1 MRPEHKFHS
10 YITAATVTV
19 MYFVIT
25 GVLPRLTLSPPLEA
39 LAKPIGSLFLSVGI
53 YRLFATFMG
62 SASRRL
68 KFLKRHLLGPRYVN
82 GTWIGKFHA
91 ADDTMVFSIEHFEQ
105 SLTTLKIRG
114 QAFRASGELYA
125 YWNSISESIDDAAG
139 TLTFTYTC
147 DKGSDKAS
155 FQGVC
160 FFQFERGD
168 ETMAPTAIRGYS
180 ADLIDGIRTENRET
194 RLSEDLLP
202 FDEALSK
209 ALKQGQDSQIR
220 SVGPVKLTAG

>member
-10 YITAATVTV
+10 YVTAATVTV

-25 GVLPRLTLSPPLEA
+25 SFLPRLAPSPSLEPF
-39 LAKPIGSLFLSVGI
+39 AKPIGSLLLSVGI
-53 YRLFATFMG
+53 YRSLATAMA

-82 GTWIGKFHA
+82 GTWVGKFHA

-105 SLTTLKIRG
+105 TLTTLKIRG

-125 YWNSISESIDDAAG
+125 YWNSVSESIDDAAG
-139 TLTFTYTC
+139 TLTFTYSC
-147 DKGSDKAS
+147 DKSSDKAS

-168 ETMAPTAIRGYS
+168 ETMAPTAICGYS
-180 ADLIDGIRTENRET
+180 ADLVDGIRTENRET

-202 FDEALSK
+202 FDEALRR
-209 ALKQGQDSQIR
+209 ALKQGQDTQSP
-220 SVGPVKLTAG
+220 SAGPVKLTAG